1 VRVCSGMPG
10 ALAARA
16 CARLLFICVSCLR
29 ASEIA
34 GSEAFQPDHIASSAG
49 CISNELAF
57 AIELRDFK

>member
-1 VRVCSGMPG
+1 MPG
-10 ALAARA
+10 PLAARA
-16 CARLLFICVSCLR
+16 CGRLLFIYVSCLR

-34 GSEAFQPDHIASSAG
+34 GWEAFQHDYIVSIAG